1 MSHQLQVL
9 PKVNRVATERKVKQM
24 LDLARDFIRMGF
36 HPGIEAK
43 TTAQYLPI
51 PPSRTNR
58 FHSGTEQAAIKN
70 AQIEQERGAHVQR
83 VLAAVKRLG
92 TREQELILA
101 RWFGDDDRTDV
112 ETYIQLNM
120 THASYYRTRSR
131 AFYKL
136 AFALGVEVYDEG

>member
-1 MSHQLQVL
+1 MRHQVQVPL
-9 PKVNRVATERKVKQM
+9 KVDRVATERNVKKM
-24 LDLARDFIRMGF
+24 LDLARDYICMGF

-43 TTAQYLPI
+43 TTAHPLPV
-51 PPSRTNR
+51 PFSKTNR
-58 FHSGTEQAAIKN
+58 FQSGTEQAAVRN
-70 AQIEQERGAHVQR
+70 AAMEQERSAHVQQ
-83 VLAAVKRLG
+83 VIAAVRRLG

-101 RWFGDDDRTDV
+101 RWFGADDRTDV

-136 AFALGVEVYDEG
+136 AFALGVEVYEEE